1 LAKTEIL
8 SLSNFKILH
17 IKYKMDNKIILFQDK
32 QIRRLWHNEEWYFN
46 ISDVMAALTESK
58 DSKAYWRVLKK
69 RLIAEGAFQSVTNC
83 YGLKFEA
90 VDGKKYTQDASNTE
104 GVFRI
109 IMSVPSP
116 KAEPFKSWLAQ
127 VGKEYL
133 DEMQDP
139 EVGIDRIRENYKAKG
154 YPEKWIERRLKSIE
168 IRKELTDEWE
178 KRGVKEGSEY
188 AILTATIAKATFG
201 LTPTEHKS
209 VKNLTTPSQN
219 LRDHMTNLELIFTML
234 GEDATRTIAS
244 ETDAQG
250 FDENRAAAHEGG
262 ESAGEARQA
271 FEKRTKKSVI
281 SKNNFLE
288 KEKEDNS
295 EDLLIQ

>member
-1 LAKTEIL
+1 
-8 SLSNFKILH
+8 
-17 IKYKMDNKIILFQDK
+17 MDNKIILFQDK
-32 QIRRLWHNEEWYFN
+32 QIRRLWHREEWYFN
-46 ISDVMAALTESK
+46 ISDIIFALTDSK
-58 DSKAYWRVLKK
+58 DPKAYWRVLKK
-69 RLIAEGAFQSVTNC
+69 RLLAEGAFQSVTNC

-90 VDGKKYTQDASNTE
+90 TDGKKYTQDAANTE

-127 VGKEYL
+127 TGKEYL

-139 EVGIDRIRENYKAKG
+139 ETGIDRIRENYKAKG

-201 LTPTEHKS
+201 LTPAEHKS
-209 VKNLTTPSQN
+209 VKNLTTPNQN

-250 FDENRAAAHEGG
+250 FDENRAAAQEGG

-271 FEKRTKKSVI
+271 FEKRTKKPVV
-281 SKNNFLE
+281 SKNNFLQQ
-288 KEKEDNS
+288 EKEDNS
-295 EDLLIQ
+295 EDLLIH